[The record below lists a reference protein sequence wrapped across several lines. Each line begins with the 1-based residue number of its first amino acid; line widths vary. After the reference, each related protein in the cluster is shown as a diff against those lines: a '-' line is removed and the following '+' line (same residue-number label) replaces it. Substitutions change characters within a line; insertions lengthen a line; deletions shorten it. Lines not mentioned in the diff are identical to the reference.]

1 MPFLILFSLKK
12 PSQNIRK
19 NGKKRLYRRIIKSL
33 ITKDHNKG
41 KLNLTT
47 GTLKGFSLGVSI
59 GLCVT
64 HKQTQLKL
72 RKEEKAGS
80 FFFSFFFCKG
90 SPRAEV
96 SPF

>member
-19 NGKKRLYRRIIKSL
+19 NEKKRLYRRIIKRL
-33 ITKDHNKG
+33 ITKDHIKG

-47 GTLKGFSLGVSI
+47 GTLKGFSLGGSI
-59 GLCVT
+59 GLYVT

-72 RKEEKAGS
+72 RNEEKVGS
-80 FFFSFFFCKG
+80 FFLLFFFCKG